1 MNEDLHSLL
10 TKHMPDAIL
19 LLSEEPTSIPKINE
33 EVKNSHGDLIPE
45 YQVHL
50 VNDEFKRV
58 LNLDKAVADNNEQK
72 Y

>member
-10 TKHMPDAIL
+10 TKHIPDAIL
-19 LLSEEPTSIPKINE
+19 LLSEEPKSIPKINE
-33 EVKNSHGDLIPE
+33 QVKNPLGDLIPE

-58 LNLDKAVADNNEQK
+58 LNIDKEVADNNKQK